1 MTPGQ
6 VAFSLLPRPMPFGP
20 LCRQRP
26 LWVQQLLQSWGQ
38 DVAAICGCDLGGG
51 VLGAGSLG
59 RREFEEPPS
68 ASNNIPRRGCLIP
81 ARESLCY
88 ILVPSRDPP
97 IFPSWAGVSC

>member
-38 DVAAICGCDLGGG
+38 DAAAISGEGCLEQDLWEDGSLKNLQVLQITSQDVAAS
-51 VLGAGSLG
+51 SLPANLYATFSSLLVT
-59 RREFEEPPS
+59 RRSSHPGL
-68 ASNNIPRRGCLIP
+68 ASR
-81 ARESLCY
+81 A
-88 ILVPSRDPP
+88 D
-97 IFPSWAGVSC
+97 